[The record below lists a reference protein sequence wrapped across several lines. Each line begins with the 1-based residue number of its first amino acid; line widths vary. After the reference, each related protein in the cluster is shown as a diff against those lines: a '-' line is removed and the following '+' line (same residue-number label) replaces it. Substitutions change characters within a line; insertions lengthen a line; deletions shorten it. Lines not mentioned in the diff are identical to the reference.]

1 MNVRVE
7 LSIWTA
13 TVMLLAGTL
22 LVWRRPMAEPHA
34 GRAHDVA
41 AAPVARDA
49 AQFARLAGGI
59 IASDPFRLDR
69 EPNPLRYDPDN
80 PHAVQS
86 GAAAPP
92 PQRPA
97 LLLRAIVGGPPWEA
111 LLEGIPGRSGPA
123 LVRPGDTL
131 GDLVIRS
138 VFRDTVVVAG
148 LDTTWRLGIGRGWQ

>member
-13 TVMLLAGTL
+13 AALLLAGAL
-22 LVWRRPMAEPHA
+22 IVWRRPVGVP
-34 GRAHDVA
+34 DA
-41 AAPVARDA
+41 AATRGANVMPLARDA
-49 AQFARLAGGI
+49 GQFARLAGGI

-80 PHAVQS
+80 PHVMQS

-92 PQRPA
+92 PQRPT

-111 LLEGIPGRSGPA
+111 LLEGIPGRSGPS